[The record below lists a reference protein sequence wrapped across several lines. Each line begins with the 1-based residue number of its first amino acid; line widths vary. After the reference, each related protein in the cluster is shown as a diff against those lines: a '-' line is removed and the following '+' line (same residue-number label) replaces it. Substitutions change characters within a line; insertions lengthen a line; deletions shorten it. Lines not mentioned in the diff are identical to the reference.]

1 MDRKVVSV
9 VVGFFVLS
17 SISQAGA
24 APKTAGAKTS
34 SEATAK
40 AGRLEPWQP
49 VDPAFNG
56 CSKGVCGRRGRDARA
71 IAQPGAEP
79 GQYTYCPVS
88 GAVFLIKETSQRT
101 DVNGKPV
108 YLCCEACAR
117 YFAENRD
124 GVLAQRGLLA
134 RS

>member
-1 MDRKVVSV
+1 MDRKLASAVVAL
-9 VVGFFVLS
+9 FVLGS
-17 SISQAGA
+17 MTQAGI
-24 APKTAGAKTS
+24 APKTAGGKTG
-34 SEATAK
+34 SEVAAK

-56 CSKGVCGRRGRDARA
+56 CSEGVCGRRGRDPRA
-71 IAQPGAEP
+71 IVQPGAKP
-79 GQYTYCPVS
+79 GQYAYCPVS
-88 GAVFLIKETSQRT
+88 GAVFLIKDSSPRVE
-101 DVNGKPV
+101 VNGKPI

-124 GVLAQRGLLA
+124 RVLAQRGLLA